1 MKTIDCHVCGA
12 KRGAKRHIGIGTV
25 LLIILSFI
33 VFFSIFGGF
42 GVVSLLVTT
51 MATVVFWAVIISLYP
66 VRCIVCGTKGERELS
81 KEEKAEEFKCRIF
94 ILCFLVGLLLFL
106 VKLI

>member
-12 KRGAKRHIGIGTV
+12 KRGAKRHIGIGTI
-25 LLIILSFI
+25 LLMILSFI
-33 VFFSIFGGF
+33 VLVAGSIGFWFFIAM
-42 GVVSLLVTT
+42 VVPL
-51 MATVVFWAVIISLYP
+51 TVIFWAIIIAFYP